1 MLKFY
6 FSAAPNPMKIAL
18 FLEEAGVAYEPI
30 PVDTRAGDQHKPDF
44 VAINPNGKVPVIVDG
59 DTTVFDSNAILMHLG
74 ETTGKFMPE
83 DTAKN
88 RGELLSWMMFVGTG
102 VGPYSGQAVHF
113 QHMAPEDLPYAKKR
127 YIFEAKRHYGILN
140 DHLADRT
147 YMVGDTYTIVDM
159 NVWGWAR
166 MMGFVLGA
174 EAWADYPNLKRLTD
188 EIEARPAAQKAIT
201 LKDKFTWKTEMD
213 DEARKNMF
221 RHL

>member
-1 MLKFY
+1 MMKFY

-59 DTTVFDSNAILMHLG
+59 DVTVFDSNAILLHLG
-74 ETTGKFMPE
+74 ETTGKFMPA
-83 DTAKN
+83 DSAKN

-113 QHMAPEDLPYAKKR
+113 QHMVPEDIPYAKKR
-127 YIFEAKRHYGILN
+127 YIFEAKRHFGILN

-147 YMVGDTYTIVDM
+147 YMVGDTYTIADM

-166 MMGFVLGA
+166 MMGFVLGE

-188 EIEARPAAQKAIT
+188 EIEARPAAQKATT
-201 LKDKFTWKTEMD
+201 LKDKFTWKSEWD
-213 DEARKNMF
+213 DEARKHMF
-221 RHL
+221 RHI